1 MSTPIP
7 GRRIGRPPRIVKD
20 QARADSLLRALERAE
35 RLFRE
40 TNEERVRLALQ
51 AYETGLT
58 MEAIA
63 RVLGVSERTVS
74 NWIRAASAG
83 ASSHKQ

>member
-1 MSTPIP
+1 
-7 GRRIGRPPRIVKD
+7 VKD
-20 QARADSLLRALERAE
+20 QAQADTLLRAMERAE

-40 TNEERVRLALQ
+40 TNEERVRLALR

-63 RVLGVSERTVS
+63 EALGVSDRTVS
-74 NWIRAASAG
+74 NWIRAGSVEP
-83 ASSHKQ
+83 SSHEQ

>member
-1 MSTPIP
+1 M
-7 GRRIGRPPRIVKD
+7 GRPPKAVKD
-20 QARADSLLRALERAE
+20 QAQADTLLRAMERAE

-58 MEAIA
+58 MDAIA
-63 RVLGVSERTVS
+63 QALGVSDRTVS
-74 NWIRAASAG
+74 NWIRTASVQ
-83 ASSHKQ
+83 ASSHE